1 MLEPIIGQILSQ
13 GHSLEDAVREAQSL
27 AREAYRSA
35 RSLQCK
41 LDGNPRT
48 RTVREDLLEPLLR
61 KEREVIALSER
72 VAAGGSRRTSDSC
85 QLSALLRRR
94 QREYEILCLEIPY
107 HQLCREFRGLV
118 EAYLEA
124 RRKEIYL
131 GDAERFRR
139 AVFDYLNQAA
149 LAS

>member
-1 MLEPIIGQILSQ
+1 MLEPIIGQILSR
-13 GHSLEDAVREAQSL
+13 GHSLEDAVREAQTL
-27 AREAYRSA
+27 AREAYRKA
-35 RSLQCK
+35 RTLQQK
-41 LDGNPRT
+41 LEENPRT

-61 KEREVIALSER
+61 KEREVIALNER
-72 VAAGGSRRTSDSC
+72 VVAGGRRRTSDRC

-94 QREYEILCLEIPY
+94 QREYEILRLEIPY
-107 HQLCREFRGLV
+107 HQLCREFQDVV